1 MKQFVMRLLYS
12 LYCAESWSYRIP
24 MRILGP
30 LFDRLYKWLYF
41 WDPFGYIHKNNPT
54 VEHYIK
60 NIHKSMKIGFYDINI
75 GIGIARAEGTL
86 AFMFVPYEMLIL
98 SVFKKLRILPIQNFH
113 FLIFLII
120 TCGLSLLFTHFLG
133 QKNEEYIGYFHK
145 FESHKNNAVWHVISS
160 IFFIGAICAGIISIM
175 WWNEN

>member
-1 MKQFVMRLLYS
+1 MCIKR
-12 LYCAESWSYRIP
+12 WK
-24 MRILGP
+24 
-30 LFDRLYKWLYF
+30 LFF
-41 WDPFGYIHKNNPT
+41 MI
-54 VEHYIK
+54 
-60 NIHKSMKIGFYDINI
+60 INI

-98 SVFKKLRILPIQNFH
+98 SVFKKLKILPIQNSH

-145 FESHKNNAVWHVISS
+145 FERHKNNAVWHVISS
-160 IFFIGAICAGIISIM
+160 IFFIGAVCAGIISIM